1 MKTKNEVPDLTMLAR
16 AAYEAILA
24 DTQQAPPDPKPVKA
38 RRDPEKLPE
47 YRQITL

>member
-1 MKTKNEVPDLTMLAR
+1 MKAKSSAPDLTMLAR

-24 DTQQAPPDPKPVKA
+24 DTQQAPPDPKPAKVG
-38 RRDPEKLPE
+38 RDPERLPE